1 MKILRFFVSI
11 AVCLSAGAIGSVF
24 TYQNIPTWY
33 QTLNKPAFS
42 PPNWIFAP
50 VWTLLYI
57 LMGISLYIIW
67 EKGFKE
73 NKLPIIL
80 FLSQLILNAKW
91 SFLFFGM
98 RSPLY
103 GLIGII
109 FLWAFILATIISF
122 YKISK
127 TAALLL
133 IPYILWVSFASFL
146 NFYILILN

>member
-1 MKILRFFVSI
+1 MKILRFFISI
-11 AVCLSAGAIGSVF
+11 AVCLLAGVIGSIF

-33 QTLNKPAFS
+33 QTLNKPVFS

-67 EKGFKE
+67 ERGFKE

-80 FLSQLILNAKW
+80 FGLQLILNAKW

-103 GLIGII
+103 GFIGII
-109 FLWAFILATIISF
+109 FLWAFILATVISF

-127 TAALLL
+127 TASILL
-133 IPYILWVSFASFL
+133 IPYILWVSFASLL